1 MREVITSMKK
11 STIAK
16 LLAEEDI
23 SVVHKKTTTAS
34 FDVKKRE
41 LVLPIFKDKISN
53 DVYDM
58 FVCHEVGHSLWTP
71 LDMLK
76 QVQKHGIDKSVVN
89 VIEDARIEA
98 MIQDRYPGSRK
109 NFTQGYKELLDRDF
123 FGIKN
128 KDLSK
133 LNVIDKINIYF
144 KTGLD
149 VGFTVEE
156 KLLAA
161 KVAKCK
167 TPDDVIKLAIEISGY
182 YKKKSDKDKEQEL
195 KINIPINAPK
205 NENEESEQ
213 NDSSDS
219 DTIEMDSEN
228 SDSQIVSEAV
238 AQKIDKEIDTK
249 EKNGAGNG
257 AGLGQDRIKSDLVA
271 HTDGAYQSAMN
282 DHNDTEARDRNYVNI
297 PKKFNMNNLII
308 NYKTV
313 LTDSNEHYK
322 VDSAHIN
329 EYFDK
334 EYIKLVNDNK
344 KIVSYMVKEF
354 EMKKQADLYKR
365 ATVSKTGVL
374 NMSKLHTYKYN
385 DDLFAKITT
394 LPGATNHGMVMYVD
408 WSGSMSDNMSFT
420 LKQLYN
426 LIWFCN
432 RTKIPFQV
440 LGFTDRDHRRN
451 EDTDKNTPKVQDV
464 VLGDVCIEETKLI
477 EWFSSDMTKAEQ
489 EKMIKYLMK
498 MTYSWSGW
506 NQRFSREYLDVN
518 YVSEKYQLGGTPLNH
533 AILCAAEV
541 IEKFQQKTR
550 VQKTNVI
557 FLTDGDSHSA
567 EYYYD
572 YPTEKNSWMGEG
584 IKAVS
589 PHYDVDTVYKDK
601 KRYITHSSSRE
612 NTYYRGDQTKNL
624 LELLKKQI
632 PGANIVGFFIDGR
645 GRHGR
650 VNVDNMCRKMGWS
663 RGRDEQKIL
672 DAQKTL
678 KKEKVLVCKSQGYDE
693 YYILPRGPIDSAQD
707 EVLEIKEGAKS
718 NQIAKAFMKSS
729 GSKTLNR
736 QLLNKFIGMVA

>member
-1 MREVITSMKK
+1 MKK

-41 LVLPIFKDKISN
+41 LVLPIFKEEISN

-71 LDMLK
+71 LDMLQ
-76 QVQKHGIDKSVVN
+76 QVQKQGIDKSVVN

-98 MIQDRYPGSRK
+98 MIQKRYPGSVK
-109 NFTQGYKELLDRDF
+109 NFQNGYKELLDKNF

-149 VGFTVEE
+149 VGFNVKE

-161 KVAKCK
+161 KVSKCK
-167 TPDDVIKLAIEISGY
+167 TPEDVIKLAVEIAGY
-182 YKKKSDKDKEQEL
+182 HEKKSKEEKEQEL
-195 KINIPINAPK
+195 KINIPNNAPK
-205 NENEESEQ
+205 KENEESDQ
-213 NDSSDS
+213 SDSSDS
-219 DTIEMDSEN
+219 NSEDNDIESETSN
-228 SDSQIVSEAV
+228 TGENE
-238 AQKIDKEIDTK
+238 KKEENE
-249 EKNGAGNG
+249 EKQNTNNAGKG
-257 AGLGQDRIKSDLVA
+257 AGLGQDRIKQGELVA
-271 HTDGAYQSAMN
+271 GTDDAYQSAMN
-282 DHNDTEARDRNYVNI
+282 DSNDVQANNREYVNI
-297 PKKFNMNNLII
+297 PKKFNLKNLII
-308 NYKTV
+308 SYKEV
-313 LTDSNEHYK
+313 LKDLNKYYETDTTYSKDYF
-322 VDSAHIN
+322 DN
-329 EYFDK
+329 EYTK
-334 EYIKLVNDNK
+334 VLNDNK

-385 DDLFAKITT
+385 DDLFAKMTT
-394 LPGATNHGMVMYVD
+394 IPGATNHGMIMYVD
-408 WSGSMSDNMSFT
+408 WSGSMAENMEFT

-451 EDTDKNTPKVQDV
+451 CDSDANKPTVQDL
-464 VLGDVCIEETKLI
+464 VLGDISIEETKLI
-477 EWFSSDMTKAEQ
+477 EWFSSNMTKTEQ
-489 EKMIKYLMK
+489 ETMIKHLMK
-498 MTYSWSGW
+498 MTYSWVGHRRADHS
-506 NQRFSREYLDVN
+506 YIDVS
-518 YVSEKYQLGGTPLNH
+518 YPMDKYNLGGTPLNH
-533 AILCAAEV
+533 AILCAADV
-541 IEKFQQKTR
+541 IENFQEKTK

-557 FLTDGDSHSA
+557 FLTDGDSHQASCF
-567 EYYYD
+567 YD
-572 YPTEKNSWMGEG
+572 YSKYSNNLG
-584 IKAVS
+584 IC
-589 PHYDVDTVYKDK
+589 DVDYHSTIVYKDK
-601 KRYITHSSSRE
+601 RRYITHIDNVYKEGWYMR
-612 NTYYRGDQTKNL
+612 NNQTKTL
-624 LELLKKQI
+624 LELLKKQV
-632 PGANIVGFFIDGR
+632 PGINIVGFFIDGR

-650 VNVDNMCRKMGWS
+650 VNVDDMCRKMGWS
-663 RGRDEQKIL
+663 RGKDEQKIL
-672 DAQKTL
+672 DAQKKL

-693 YYILPRGPIDSAQD
+693 YYILPRGPIDAHKD
-707 EVLEIKEGAKS
+707 EELTIKEGAKA

>member
-1 MREVITSMKK
+1 MKK

-182 YKKKSDKDKEQEL
+182 HKKKSDKDKEQEL

-313 LTDSNEHYK
+313 LTDLNEHYK

-385 DDLFAKITT
+385 DDLFAKMTT
-394 LPGATNHGMVMYVD
+394 IPGATNHGMVMYVD
-408 WSGSMSDNMSFT
+408 WSGSMADNMEFT

>member
-1 MREVITSMKK
+1 MREVISQMKK

-23 SVVHKKTTTAS
+23 SVVHKKTQTAS

-41 LVLPIFKDKISN
+41 LVLPIFKEEISN

-71 LDMLK
+71 LDMLE
-76 QVQKHGIDKSVVN
+76 QIHKHGIDKSVVN

-98 MIQDRYPGSRK
+98 MIQKRYPGSVK
-109 NFTQGYKELLDRDF
+109 NFQNGYKELLDKNF
-123 FGIKN
+123 FGIKD

-161 KVAKCK
+161 KVSKCK
-167 TPDDVIKLAIEISGY
+167 TPEDVIKLAIEIAGY
-182 YKKKSDKDKEQEL
+182 HKKKSKKDKEQEL
-195 KINIPINAPK
+195 KIKIPNNAPK
-205 NENEESEQ
+205 NENEESDQ
-213 NDSSDS
+213 SDSSDS
-219 DTIEMDSEN
+219 DTDSDQDNEIFTT
-228 SDSQIVSEAV
+228 DDEE
-238 AQKIDKEIDTK
+238 DKTT
-249 EKNGAGNG
+249 NGAGKG
-257 AGLGQDRIKSDLVA
+257 AGLGQDRINDGELVA
-271 HTDGAYQSAMN
+271 GTDNAYQSAMN
-282 DHNDTEARDRNYVNI
+282 HNNDVQAKNREYVNI
-297 PKKFNMNNLII
+297 PKKFNINNLII
-308 NYKTV
+308 SYKEV
-313 LTDSNEHYK
+313 LKDLNEHYK
-322 VDSAHIN
+322 NDIDSSN
-329 EYFDK
+329 EYFDNK
-334 EYIKLVNDNK
+334 YTKLLNDNK

-385 DDLFAKITT
+385 DDLFAKMTT
-394 LPGATNHGMVMYVD
+394 IPGATNHGMVMYID
-408 WSGSMSDNMSFT
+408 WSGSMAENMEFT

-451 EDTDKNTPKVQDV
+451 CDSDSNRPTVQNLV
-464 VLGDVCIEETKLI
+464 VGDISIEETKLI
-477 EWFSSDMTKAEQ
+477 EWFNSNMTKQEQ
-489 EKMIKYLMK
+489 ETMIKYLMR
-498 MTYSWSGW
+498 MTYSWVGHRRSAS
-506 NQRFSREYLDVN
+506 FEEYVDVS
-518 YVSEKYQLGGTPLNH
+518 YTMDKYNLGGTPLNH
-533 AILCAAEV
+533 AILCAADV
-541 IEKFQQKTR
+541 IENFQAKTK

-557 FLTDGDSHSA
+557 FLTDGDSHQAS
-567 EYYYD
+567 YFYD
-572 YPTEKNSWMGEG
+572 YDKVTDKVSMVDMDYQS
-584 IKAVS
+584 AV
-589 PHYDVDTVYKDK
+589 VYKDK
-601 KRYITHSSSRE
+601 KRFITHVDLKE
-612 NTYYRGDQTKNL
+612 IWYRSNQTKSL
-624 LELLKKQI
+624 LELLKKQV
-632 PGANIVGFFIDGR
+632 PGINIVGFFIDGR

-650 VNVDNMCRKMGWS
+650 VNVDDMCRKMGWS
-663 RGRDEQKIL
+663 RGKDEQKIL
-672 DAQKTL
+672 DAQKKL

-707 EVLEIKEGAKS
+707 EVLEIKEGAKA